1 MVRCDW
7 AVFSVLEMTYG
18 LMDRKEQPK
27 IFRGKNSISACDMV
41 MDIFRVISRRDQTDN
56 EIFPL

>member
-1 MVRCDW
+1 
-7 AVFSVLEMTYG
+7 VLEMTYG

-41 MDIFRVISRRDQTDN
+41 IDIFRVISRRDQTDN